1 MGILFLIEQS
11 VTEPH
16 GASVLW
22 INPAQNREDQK
33 EIVRKVQNWSCGVF
47 LFFVFLD

>member
-1 MGILFLIEQS
+1 MGILFLIEES

-22 INPAQNREDQK
+22 INPARNGEDGK
-33 EIVRKVQNWSCGVF
+33 EIVSEVQKWSCVF
-47 LFFVFLD
+47 FRLA